1 MRYLAAGV
9 VVTLALVL
17 PAAASAQVWLE
28 DREQSEG
35 PGIKLGESLVLH
47 LGLGAEGG
55 YDTNALYRDES
66 VEGAGRIRITPYVD
80 LATRSKRRRVQDEGV
95 VDASPPKIKFRLGV
109 AGFYDHYFSDVE
121 SVSRLNDFGVDTHLN
136 FVLFPEGNFSL
147 LLNATYLRTLQPYES
162 ASDARARQS
171 VMPGIG
177 VRIRPGGGTLSF
189 ELGYQ
194 LRFMYFEDDYLAT
207 QNNRHGHDVRFITR
221 WKVFPKTALVS
232 KVRFTPTIYYED
244 ESINENSLPVR
255 SLFGL
260 EGLVSDRFGLK
271 ALVGYGA
278 SYYARGPQFDS
289 NSGSQF
295 TSILAQGELMFFIT
309 PFSNLRLGGERD
321 FVDSFYANF
330 FVKNGGY
337 LSFQQM
343 IGGIVLIT
351 LRGEVYRRVY
361 APFAG
366 PTSSGTLPSHTDRK
380 DTWVNTSLLV
390 EWRAMDWLSFFASAE
405 YLADITDFFYWQDT
419 DGDGVEDTQTGA
431 QFHKFVVFGGVR
443 AHY

>member
-9 VVTLALVL
+9 VVLLAFVL
-17 PAAASAQVWLE
+17 PEAAEAQVWLE

-35 PGIKLGESLVLH
+35 PGIKLGDSLILH

-55 YDTNALYRDES
+55 YDTNALYRDDN
-66 VEGAGRIRITPYVD
+66 VEDAGRIRITPYVD
-80 LATRSKRRRVQDEGV
+80 LATRSQRRRVQDEGV
-95 VDASPPKIKFRLGV
+95 IDASPPTMKFRLGV
-109 AGFYDHYFSDVE
+109 AGFYDHYFSQEQRVE
-121 SVSRLNDFGVDTHLN
+121 ELNDFGIDTHLN
-136 FVLFPEGNFSL
+136 FILFPEGNFSL
-147 LLNATYLRTLQPYES
+147 LLNATYLRTLQPYET

-194 LRFMYFEDDYLAT
+194 LRFMYFEDDALAE
-207 QNNRHGHDVRFITR
+207 QNNRHGHDIRFITR

-232 KVRFTPTIYYED
+232 KVRFTPTVYYE
-244 ESINENSLPVR
+244 EQSINNNSLPVR

-278 SYYARGPQFDS
+278 SYYEAGPNFG
-289 NSGSQF
+289 NTG
-295 TSILAQGELMFFIT
+295 SILAQGELMFFIT

-321 FVDSFYANF
+321 FVDSFYANY

-343 IGGIVLIT
+343 IAGIILIT
-351 LRGEVYRRVY
+351 LRGEVYYRDY
-361 APFAG
+361 ATFYG
-366 PTSSGTLPSHTDRK
+366 PTANDAVPTHSERK
-380 DTWVNTSLLV
+380 DIWVGTSLLV
-390 EWRAMDWLSFFASAE
+390 EWRALDWLSFHASAQ
-405 YLADITDFFYWQDT
+405 YLGDITDFGYQYT
-419 DGDGVEDTQTGA
+419 SETGETSTVGA
-431 QFHKFVVFGGVR
+431 QFHKFVVFGGARV
-443 AHY
+443 HY

>member
-1 MRYLAAGV
+1 MRYFAAGAV
-9 VVTLALVL
+9 LAFALVL
-17 PAAASAQVWLE
+17 PAMASAQVWLE

-35 PGIKLGESLVLH
+35 PGIKLGDALVLH

-55 YDTNALYRDES
+55 YDTNALYRDDDTL
-66 VEGAGRIRITPYVD
+66 GAGRIRLTPYVD

-95 VDASPPKIKFRLGV
+95 VDASPPTMKFRLGV
-109 AGFYDHYFSDVE
+109 AGFYDHYFSDVGRVE
-121 SVSRLNDFGVDTHLN
+121 RLNDFGIDTHLN

-177 VRIRPGGGTLSF
+177 VRIRPSGGTLSF

-194 LRFMYFEDDYLAT
+194 LRFMYFEDDFLAT
-207 QNNRHGHDVRFITR
+207 QNNRHGHDIRFITR

-232 KVRFTPTIYYED
+232 KFRFTPTVYYED
-244 ESINENSLPVR
+244 GTYNRGSLPVR

-260 EGLVSDRFGLK
+260 EGLISDRFGLK

-278 SYYARGPQFDS
+278 SFYQPIEGYGAGPDFDS
-289 NSGSQF
+289 V
-295 TSILAQGELMFFIT
+295 LAQGELMFFIT
-309 PFSNLRLGGERD
+309 PFSNLRIGGERD

-337 LSFQQM
+337 ISFQQM

-351 LRGEVYRRVY
+351 LRGEVYYRVY
-361 APFAG
+361 APVDQGATTPG
-366 PTSSGTLPSHTDRK
+366 GALPTHTDRR
-380 DTWVNTSLLV
+380 DTWTSASLLV
-390 EWRAMDWLSFFASAE
+390 EWRAIDWLSFFASGE
-405 YLADITDFFYWQDT
+405 YTADITDFGYQVTNADT
-419 DGDGVEDTQTGA
+419 GEVTETGA
-431 QFHKFVVFGGVR
+431 GFHKFVVFGGARV
-443 AHY
+443 HY